1 MVVTV
6 LPEKPQ
12 AEPVWDVALLFPNQG
27 HWSVDDF
34 VALTNSTNRL
44 VEFQDGCIEVLPMP
58 TESHQFV
65 VRSLFL
71 LLHACVSANQRG
83 EAVFAPIR
91 IRTLPEKY
99 REPDI
104 AMMLSEHRDRRTN
117 EYWNG
122 ADLVMEVVIDD
133 HESRKRDLITKR
145 TEYAAAGI
153 PEYWIVDLEQQQ
165 ISVLRLQ
172 NDQYAEHGMF
182 GKGETAT
189 SSLLSDFHVDVST
202 IFATAEQH

>member
-44 VEFQDGCIEVLPMP
+44 VEFQDGCIEVLPAP
-58 TESHQFV
+58 SEAHQFV

-71 LLHACVSANQRG
+71 LLHAVVSVNQRG
-83 EAVFAPIR
+83 EVIFAPIR
-91 IRTLPEKY
+91 IRTLSEKY

-104 AMMLSEHRDRRTN
+104 VMMLAEHRDRRTN
-117 EYWNG
+117 EFWNG
-122 ADLVMEVVIDD
+122 ADLVMEVVSDD
-133 HESRKRDLITKR
+133 PESRKRDLITKR
-145 TEYAAAGI
+145 TEYAAARI
-153 PEYWIVDLEQQQ
+153 PEYWIVDLEQHQ

-172 NDQYAEHGMF
+172 NEQYVEHGIF
-182 GKGETAT
+182 RKGETAI
-189 SSLLSDFHVDVST
+189 SSLLADFHVDVST
-202 IFATAEQH
+202 IFAAAEQH